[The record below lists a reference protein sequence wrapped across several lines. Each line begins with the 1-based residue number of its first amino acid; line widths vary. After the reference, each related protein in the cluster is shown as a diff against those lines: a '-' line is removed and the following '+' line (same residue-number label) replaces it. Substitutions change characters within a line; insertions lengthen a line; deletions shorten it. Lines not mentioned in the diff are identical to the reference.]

1 MKLFISGGAKN
12 GKSFYAQK
20 RAKDLAS
27 AWSLPLYYVATMIPH
42 DEEDRARIA
51 RHLKEREGWG
61 FETIEK
67 PFGLR
72 ELMSDSA
79 QINPNGVFLV
89 DSVTAILS
97 NAMFPA
103 EPMEF
108 SENVRFGFDEC
119 AAKVVAED
127 LLGFSNKAENVIF
140 VSDYIYADPPIVNR
154 HQSQQQDGAL
164 QLKDAVSQPK
174 DAVGQQRKDATQE
187 QNASGQLHDH
197 ENQEQAAGFDDKDKE
212 EIDYTE
218 VYRRGL
224 AYVDRKLAEAC
235 DEVIEITAG
244 IAIRH
249 K

>member
-27 AWSLPLYYVATMIPH
+27 ARSLPLYYVATMIPH

-67 PFGLR
+67 PFGLSD
-72 ELMSDSA
+72 LMTDSA

-103 EPMEF
+103 EPMES

-127 LLGFSNKAENVIF
+127 LLSFSNKAENVIF
-140 VSDYIYADPPIVNR
+140 VSDYIYADPPIVNQ
-154 HQSQQQDGAL
+154 HQSQEQDVA
-164 QLKDAVSQPK
+164 SQPK

-187 QNASGQLHDH
+187 QNASGQLYDH

-212 EIDYTE
+212 ETDYTE